1 MSKTNTGK
9 QQLREVLEQD
19 PDHPVEIALRK
30 AKTLG
35 QLERLAGIETQQD
48 RAAFWLQ
55 FASLRNRASVAGKAE
70 LKRIIRNKA
79 RSDDYQATLPPERK
93 RQYG

>member
-1 MSKTNTGK
+1 MSNTNTGK
-9 QQLREVLEQD
+9 QRQLEVLEHN

-48 RAAFWLQ
+48 RATFWLQ
-55 FASLRNRASVAGKAE
+55 FASLRNRASAAGKAE

-79 RSDDYQATLPPERK
+79 RSDDVLATLPPERT